1 MAAILDENNSL
12 DLSALAEGL
21 KTKLPSYARPHLI
34 RRLEKVDVT
43 GTYKLKKVDLQK
55 EGFEPKKIKDRLY
68 YLSNGKYEEL
78 TQEAYEAIQS
88 GKIRF

>member
-1 MAAILDENNSL
+1 MAAILDENNTL
-12 DLSALAEGL
+12 DLSILAEGL
-21 KTKLPSYARPHLI
+21 KTRLPAYARPYI
-34 RRLEKVDVT
+34 VRRLEKVDVT

-68 YLSNGKYEEL
+68 YLNNGKYEDL
-78 TQEAYEAIQS
+78 TQEAYEQIQC